1 MPPCSTS
8 VASNSL
14 SPSNFGV
21 SPLMSTGFFHGA
33 IQPAIEPS
41 RPSYHVIGFVRNG
54 AITNLSQDSRFPG
67 ARHAPKRRRFVRA
80 RRMPCGMR
88 RARRVSA

>member
-1 MPPCSTS
+1 MPPCSMS
-8 VASNSL
+8 VASSGM
-14 SPSNFGV
+14 SPPDFGV
-21 SPLMSTGFFHGA
+21 SLLMSTGFFHGA

-41 RPSYHVIGFVRNG
+41 RPSRHVIGFVRNG
-54 AITNLSQDSRFPG
+54 VITNLSQDLRFPG

-88 RARRVSA
+88 RARCVSA